1 MKAGFTLIEVL
12 IATAIAS
19 ILGASLFFSFYQTE
33 KVVTYMT
40 DYVDIFSAAILV
52 DHQLSKDVAGA
63 FIPVQAI
70 LPKKKPKQKQQQG
83 QTQEPPQ
90 KEEQQ
95 QKKPILKDTFM
106 SQNRG
111 SNMSMFSFI
120 TNNPMRIFWG
130 KKTGEPKPS
139 IARVVYTLE
148 EDKDAPKDKPR
159 FILYRQEGADLNLAP
174 YTKKESNF
182 ERYQIADNIKACTLE
197 FVVSVEPEED
207 KQKGK
212 EGSIEFKTFKDWQLG
227 KDEKDLRSKAKI
239 PDEVRMTLT
248 LWDSRQLQDREFVF
262 TIPIVAGFQELPE
275 PEPLQQEKKAVP
287 KKAGQPAAGQA
298 KPKDL
303 LVTSAN
309 KVVDD
314 IRSLFGS

>member
-52 DHQLSKDVAGA
+52 DHQLGKDVAGA

-70 LPKKKPKQKQQQG
+70 PPKKKPKQKQQQG
-83 QTQEPPQ
+83 QTQEPPD
-90 KEEQQ
+90 KEDQEA
-95 QKKPILKDTFM
+95 KKPILKDPFI

-139 IARVVYTLE
+139 IARVVYTLQ

-159 FILYRQEGADLNLAP
+159 FILYRQEGSDLNVAP
-174 YTKKESNF
+174 YTKKESSF
-182 ERYQIADNIKACTLE
+182 ERYQIADNIKACTLK
-197 FVVSVEPEED
+197 FVVGVEPEE
-207 KQKGK
+207 GK

-227 KDEKDLRSKAKI
+227 KGEKDLRSKVKI
-239 PDEVRMTLT
+239 PDEVTMQLT
-248 LWDSRQLQDREFVF
+248 LWDSRQLQDRSFAF
-262 TIPIVAGFQELPE
+262 TIPIIAGFQELPE
-275 PEPLQQEKKAVP
+275 PEPLQQEQKGAP
-287 KKAGQPAAGQA
+287 KKPGQA
-298 KPKDL
+298 NL
-303 LVTSAN
+303 GHN
-309 KVVDD
+309 
-314 IRSLFGS
+314 G

>member
-19 ILGASLFFSFYQTE
+19 ILGASLFYSFYQTD

-70 LPKKKPKQKQQQG
+70 APKKKPKQKQEQG
-83 QTQEPPQ
+83 QAQELPE

-95 QKKPILKDTFM
+95 AKKPILKDPFT

-120 TNNPMRIFWG
+120 TNNPMRVFWG
-130 KKTGEPKPS
+130 KKSGEPKPS
-139 IARVVYTLE
+139 IARVVYTLH
-148 EDKDAPKDKPR
+148 EDKDAPKNKPR
-159 FILYRQEGADLNLAP
+159 FILYRQEGADLNLGS
-174 YTKKESNF
+174 YTKKESSF
-182 ERYQIADNIKACTLE
+182 ERYQIASNIKACTLK
-197 FVVSVEPEED
+197 FVVGVEPEE
-207 KQKGK
+207 GK
-212 EGSIEFKTFKDWQLG
+212 EGPIEFKTFNDWQLG
-227 KDEKDLRSKAKI
+227 KGEKDLRFKVKI
-239 PDEVRMTLT
+239 PDEVTMQLT
-248 LWDSRQLQDREFVF
+248 LWDSRQLQDRQFTF
-262 TIPIVAGFQELPE
+262 TIPVVAGFQELPE
-275 PEPLQQEKKAVP
+275 PELLQPEKKGVP
-287 KKAGQPAAGQA
+287 KKPGQPAAGQA
-298 KPKDL
+298 TRKEL

-309 KVVDD
+309 TVVDN
-314 IRSLFGS
+314 IRALFGT

>member
-19 ILGASLFFSFYQTE
+19 ILGASLFFSFYQTD
-33 KVVTYMT
+33 KMVTYLT

-70 LPKKKPKQKQQQG
+70 PPKKKPKQKQQQG
-83 QTQEPPQ
+83 QTQEPPE

-95 QKKPILKDTFM
+95 QKKPILKDPFM

-130 KKTGEPKPS
+130 KKSGEPKPS
-139 IARVVYTLE
+139 IARVVYTLQ
-148 EDKDAPKDKPR
+148 EDKTAPKDKQR
-159 FILYRQEGADLNLAP
+159 FILYRQEGSDLNLAP
-174 YTKKESNF
+174 YKKKEGSF
-182 ERYQIADNIKACTLE
+182 ERYQIADNIKACTLK
-197 FVVSVEPEED
+197 FVVGVEPEE
-207 KQKGK
+207 GK
-212 EGSIEFKTFKDWQLG
+212 EGSIEFKTFNDWQLG
-227 KDEKDLRSKAKI
+227 QGEKDLRSKVKI
-239 PDEVRMTLT
+239 PDEVTMHLT
-248 LWDSRQLQDREFVF
+248 LWDSRQLQDRSFAF
-262 TIPIVAGFQELPE
+262 TIPIAAGFQELPE
-275 PEPLQQEKKAVP
+275 PEPLQQDKKGAP
-287 KKAGQPAAGQA
+287 KKPGQPAATQA
-298 KPKDL
+298 QATRKEL

-314 IRSLFGS
+314 IRALFGT